1 MTRSSPQALPAWAAL
16 AAACALALAPPAG
29 ALAAKTAITKTAV
42 TPASPKLPVEEHFLA
57 NGMKL
62 VLIPQHVTPTVSGA
76 WVAHVGSVNE
86 RPGITGISHLFEHM
100 MFKGTHKIGT
110 RDYAKDVAL
119 IEEQERLQEEM
130 RGELSRRR
138 AAQRRGELEDMTK
151 PEAKTARDKAVS
163 EKGLGNPEPPEIPW
177 KLPGPDRL
185 GTPGRAFSDTAKEL
199 EARFDSLVAAQ
210 RANMVKNE
218 FNLVLQN
225 NGATMINA
233 FTNEDMTVY
242 FETVP
247 ANKLELW
254 FWMESDRL
262 ANRVFREFYS
272 ERDVVYEERRRS
284 YESTPTGQFE
294 VSFDA
299 VFWDSSPYL
308 WPVIGWPSDVA
319 AISKAQ
325 ADEYYSLYYAPQN
338 LTAVLVGDFD
348 PQQALALAEKY
359 LGAIPR
365 GPKPVPEMI
374 TAETKALAE
383 KRFYAEAET
392 NPAVWVRWH
401 TPAAVHRDTPVLEAI
416 SELLNGPT
424 GRLQKNLVLGGGI
437 ATSAG
442 ARSEPR
448 KYEGQF
454 QVQAECK
461 EGHTPDEV
469 EKALHAEIEKLQ
481 KEPVGAEEMQK
492 VKNRYLASAYRQ
504 IGSNMQLLLRYAVAE
519 GLATWRDADR
529 LDEAVQAVT
538 PADVQR
544 VAQKYFQKEN
554 RAVAVWT
561 RKGGSEPEDPAL
573 AALPPEAKQMA
584 KSMVARIEATDDPAQ
599 LTRML
604 EGMDRMAG
612 QMPPEMKP
620 ALDYIKGKAQAKL
633 TQLQGSK

>member
-1 MTRSSPQALPAWAAL
+1 MITLPLRHAGIPAACGLALLL
-16 AAACALALAPPAG
+16 AAGPAG
-29 ALAAKTAITKTAV
+29 AAPARRGPAPAP
-42 TPASPKLPVEEHFLA
+42 TPVAPGLPVEEHVLS
-57 NGMKL
+57 NGMKIL
-62 VLIPQHVTPTVSGA
+62 LIPQHLAPTVSGV
-76 WVAHVGSVNE
+76 WIAHVGSVNE

-119 IEEQERLQEEM
+119 IEEQERLRDEM
-130 RGELSRRR
+130 RAELSKMR
-138 AAQRRGELEDMTK
+138 AAQRRGELEDISK
-151 PEAKTARDKAVS
+151 PEAKTARY
-163 EKGLGNPEPPEIPW
+163 
-177 KLPGPDRL
+177 R
-185 GTPGRAFSDTAKEL
+185 EL

-299 VFWDSSPYL
+299 VFWDSSPYQ

-338 LTAVLVGDFD
+338 LTAVLVGDFE
-348 PQQALALAEKY
+348 PRQALALAEKY

-365 GPKPVPEMI
+365 GPQPAPEMI
-374 TAETKALAE
+374 TAETKPLAE

-401 TPAAVHRDTPVLEAI
+401 TPAAVHQDTPVLEAI

-424 GRLQKNLVLGGGI
+424 GRLQKNLVMGGGI

-454 QVQAECK
+454 QAQAECK

-573 AALPPEAKQMA
+573 AALPPEAKSMA
-584 KSMVARIEATDDPAQ
+584 KGMVARIEATDDPAQ

>member
-1 MTRSSPQALPAWAAL
+1 MTRSSPPRRLVWAAL
-16 AAACALALAPPAG
+16 AAVLVIAPPAG

-62 VLIPQHVTPTVSGA
+62 VLIPQPVTPTVSGA
-76 WVAHVGSVNE
+76 WVAHVGSANE

-119 IEEQERLQEEM
+119 IEEQERLRDEM
-130 RGELSRRR
+130 RAELSKMR
-138 AAQRRGELEDMTK
+138 AAQRRGELEDISK
-151 PEAKTARDKAVS
+151 PEAKTARY
-163 EKGLGNPEPPEIPW
+163 
-177 KLPGPDRL
+177 R
-185 GTPGRAFSDTAKEL
+185 EL

-299 VFWDSSPYL
+299 VFWDSSPYQ

-338 LTAVLVGDFD
+338 LTAVLVGDFE
-348 PQQALALAEKY
+348 PRQALALAEKY

-365 GPKPVPEMI
+365 GPQPAPEMI
-374 TAETKALAE
+374 TAETKPLAE

-401 TPAAVHRDTPVLEAI
+401 TPAAVHSDTPVLEVI

-424 GRLQKNLVLGGGI
+424 GRLQKNLVMGGGI

-454 QVQAECK
+454 QAQAECK

-573 AALPPEAKQMA
+573 AALPPEAKSMA
-584 KSMVARIEATDDPAQ
+584 KGMVARIEATDDPAQ